1 MELTKIKK
9 LMNSGHLT
17 KIDDID
23 MLVKMTEQEMVNNGY
38 LTHINM
44 FDGDDATDES
54 EELPE
59 VESNDNLN
67 GPGGEIESP
76 TEEEGEL

>member
-9 LMNSGHLT
+9 LINSGHLT

-23 MLVKMTEQEMVNNGY
+23 MLVKMTEQEMINNGY

-44 FDGDDATDES
+44 FDGDDDTDES
-54 EELPE
+54 YELPE
-59 VESNDNLN
+59 VESVDDIYLS
-67 GPGGEIESP
+67 GKIETP